1 MNVPPSVTCT
11 ERVRMNAIFG
21 LLFIF
26 GGDSIMLYSVL
37 NNDSVNFGMLFACIC
52 GIAAIVLGF
61 YYICCFL
68 NKKITVSDE
77 GVVYTSWMAK
87 KQSYTWDQVSVS
99 FHPGRNAYFIFDL
112 GGKQVKLYG
121 YANNAQ
127 ALYDYLLEHERYDDD
142 TMRVL
147 HRIEEEA
154 AERERQ
160 LRFEE
165 EADAAFWDEDE
176 NN

>member
-26 GGDSIMLYSVL
+26 GGDAIMLYSVL

-99 FHPGRNAYFIFDL
+99 FHPGLQR
-112 GGKQVKLYG
+112 
-121 YANNAQ
+121 
-127 ALYDYLLEHERYDDD
+127 LLH
-142 TMRVL
+142 
-147 HRIEEEA
+147 
-154 AERERQ
+154 
-160 LRFEE
+160 LRFGR
-165 EADAAFWDEDE
+165 
-176 NN
+176 

>member
-11 ERVRMNAIFG
+11 ERVRMNAVFG

-26 GGDSIMLYSVL
+26 GGDAIMLYSIL
-37 NNDSVNFGMLFACIC
+37 NNDLVNFGMLFACIC

-87 KQSYTWDQVSVS
+87 RQSYTWDQVSVS
-99 FHPGRNAYFIFDL
+99 FHPGRNAYFIFNL
-112 GGKQVKLYG
+112 GGKR
-121 YANNAQ
+121 ATRTTHRPSTTTCSNTNAM
-127 ALYDYLLEHERYDDD
+127 
-142 TMRVL
+142 TMTPCAPCIASRRKRPSASVSYVS
-147 HRIEEEA
+147 RK
-154 AERERQ
+154 RPMPPSGTKMTDFQ
-160 LRFEE
+160 
-165 EADAAFWDEDE
+165 
-176 NN
+176 